1 MVENEQ
7 KRLSLSFKNARFFLY
22 KLYISTWGGGKL
34 SKTQTL
40 SHNRNTQ
47 NVFAKIQK
55 FEIRWFIFKENLLGK
70 HRHVFL
76 AKQNILHTEK
86 ERKKNVLTS
95 STRRRRKHT
104 VCVFFLFFFLFLL
117 PVTNKWS
124 VWLLNHLF
132 FFYSQRET
140 QAGGSIWHPQGHKKW
155 EGQLFLH
162 WYYY

>member
-104 VCVFFLFFFLFLL
+104 VCVFFLFFFVPSSRDKQMIGLTLKSSFLFLF
-117 PVTNKWS
+117 TERN
-124 VWLLNHLF
+124 
-132 FFYSQRET
+132 T
-140 QAGGSIWHPQGHKKW
+140 GGWQHMTPTRT
-155 EGQLFLH
+155 
-162 WYYY
+162 